1 MARTA
6 PFFISLLIIVVS
18 SMLVTTLLTRTS
30 FAEYVVYINTFL
42 AITLG
47 PAVYTRLKRV
57 VELYQRPQPNPYIYY
72 E

>member
-1 MARTA
+1 
-6 PFFISLLIIVVS
+6 
-18 SMLVTTLLTRTS
+18 MLVTTLLTRTS